1 MFAPPLY
8 AGLFCY
14 SPWISLSTSDTLFG
28 SYLKT
33 RPLLLKRVVIR
44 CRAVE
49 LGIFCSTTA
58 MSLNTVLT
66 STRSNLY
73 ASLLT
78 SIYNM
83 NMRTS
88 ISTTASAQWQCTG
101 ADTLHSPGDARHSC
115 ATTFDNFWHT
125 ERCLDAHKT
134 PHSTHVRIYTAIV
147 FYVIFGV
154 QELIHYV
161 IKFNTSSKR
170 SEGTSHA

>member
-1 MFAPPLY
+1 
-8 AGLFCY
+8 
-14 SPWISLSTSDTLFG
+14 
-28 SYLKT
+28 
-33 RPLLLKRVVIR
+33 
-44 CRAVE
+44 
-49 LGIFCSTTA
+49 
-58 MSLNTVLT
+58 
-66 STRSNLY
+66 
-73 ASLLT
+73 
-78 SIYNM
+78 M

-147 FYVIFGV
+147 FCVMFGV

-170 SEGTSHA
+170 SEGTSHAERRIVLCIRPKVCFVLHAANVFARL